1 MRFFPKYGII
11 ISLDDDEF
19 IIRYNIDQDHINLQ
33 FEGIRSIFCLEIYV
47 YSSLSKLDAD
57 QEHFPVNT
65 EAEAQS
71 SNGLAFQV
79 TDRSDTDNYYTAAIV
94 EGRHSGRESAEMRDD
109 LRS

>member
-57 QEHFPVNT
+57 
-65 EAEAQS
+65 
-71 SNGLAFQV
+71 
-79 TDRSDTDNYYTAAIV
+79 
-94 EGRHSGRESAEMRDD
+94 
-109 LRS
+109 